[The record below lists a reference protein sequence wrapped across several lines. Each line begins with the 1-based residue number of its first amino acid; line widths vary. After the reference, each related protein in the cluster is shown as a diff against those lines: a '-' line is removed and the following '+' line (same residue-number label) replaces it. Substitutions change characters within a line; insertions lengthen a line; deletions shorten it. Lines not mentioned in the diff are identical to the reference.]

1 MSRIYTNDGVY
12 LAKALKDH
20 LNSWHGKPALIN
32 LEDFGGEV
40 PSMMLQQLS
49 GAYKKRA
56 YIDGSY
62 LGSYPFSVYI
72 RVDGADTA
80 SRLDATGALYG
91 LFEWLTQK
99 DENGEYVNLPTIDD
113 SNTATAIDMTSLPSI
128 AARYDDGTEDYQA
141 IFELQYNVR
150 RKIR

>member
-1 MSRIYTNDGVY
+1 MSERIYTNDGVY
-12 LAKALKDH
+12 IAKALRDH
-20 LNSWHGKPALIN
+20 LNRWQGKPALIN
-32 LEDFGGEV
+32 LEDFGSEV

-80 SRLDATGALYG
+80 TRLDATGALYG
-91 LFEWLTQK
+91 LFNWLNEK
-99 DENGEYVNLPTIDD
+99 NEEGEYINLPTIDA
-113 SNTATAIDMTSLPSI
+113 SKTATQIEMTSIPSI
-128 AARYDDGTEDYQA
+128 SARYEDGSEDYQA
-141 IFELQYNVR
+141 IFELQYNTR
-150 RKIR
+150 RSI

>member
-12 LAKALKDH
+12 LAKALRDH
-20 LNSWHGKPALIN
+20 LNTWAGKPTTIN
-32 LEDFGGEV
+32 LEDFDGEV

-62 LGSYPFSVYI
+62 LGSYPFAIYI
-72 RVDGADTA
+72 RVDGIDTA

-91 LFEWLTQK
+91 LFHWLTEK
-99 DENGEYVNLPTIDD
+99 DGHGKYTHLPTIDD
-113 SNTATAIDMTSLPSI
+113 EMTATQIDMTSIPSI
-128 AARYDDGTEDYQA
+128 ATRYEDGSEDYQA
-141 IFELQYNVR
+141 IFELQYNAR
-150 RKIR
+150 RKTQ